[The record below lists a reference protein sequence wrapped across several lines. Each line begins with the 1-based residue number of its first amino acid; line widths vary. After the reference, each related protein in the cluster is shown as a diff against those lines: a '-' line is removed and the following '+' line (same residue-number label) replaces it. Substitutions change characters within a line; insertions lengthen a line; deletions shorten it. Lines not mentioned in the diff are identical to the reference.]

1 MFFSAII
8 TSLPEQAQRFVLKSF
23 VGTLNMSILGY
34 LQQHVRRED
43 PNAATAADQPRNPE
57 DDVIPT
63 IDDFNDML
71 ARMSEQVADERFRED
86 AGLPPT
92 ITPMQV
98 AEALITMREAIAA
111 KLEQGARSP
120 RDLGLPLIET
130 LKFRV
135 NQAPRIDEQEIAR
148 LAAAFNRPVAAFREA
163 KLRNYNDERTQ
174 LMKYSAK
181 MIEAYTAV
189 RDNLGE
195 LEFEQCDD
203 SLGRLPPHVQYKLM
217 CALIDKLHKADG
229 IEMQALLRFNRL
241 ESGSNMKL
249 IEASV
254 EATMAWI
261 SSFTQVY
268 AYELA
273 EYIERGGQLKTL
285 EELAKARELE
295 QAEA

>member
-1 MFFSAII
+1 MSFNAII
-8 TSLPEQAQRFVLKSF
+8 ASLPEQTQRFVLKSF

-57 DDVIPT
+57 DDIIPT

-92 ITPMQV
+92 ITPLQV
-98 AEALITMREAIAA
+98 AEALITMREAVAD
-111 KLEQGARSP
+111 KLEQSARSA
-120 RDLGLPLIET
+120 RDLALPLIET

-135 NQAPRIDEQEIAR
+135 NQAPRIDEQEVAR
-148 LAAAFNRPVAAFREA
+148 LAAAFNRPVAAFRAA

-181 MIEAYTAV
+181 MLEIYATT
-189 RDNLGE
+189 RDSLE
-195 LEFEQCDD
+195 HVEFEHCDD
-203 SLGRLPPHVQYKLM
+203 ALSQLPPHVQYKLM
-217 CALIDKLHKADG
+217 SALVDKLHKADG

-249 IEASV
+249 IEA
-254 EATMAWI
+254 AINDAMQWI
-261 SSFTQVY
+261 KSFTQTH

-295 QAEA
+295 QAEV